1 MSHIECRCRFDF
13 SFIHDRYL
21 ILLDRNAEKAEVY
34 KHIKYFI
41 YQKRGEGVNSWI
53 FQQWY
58 GELYGLVQFCL
69 VLIHR

>member
-41 YQKRGEGVNSWI
+41 YQKRGGYFNNGMES
-53 FQQWY
+53 FMA
-58 GELYGLVQFCL
+58 LYNF
-69 VLIHR
+69 VLF